1 MMPYIDDVLKKQK
14 LEFEFKQVGL
24 KWGVFETIRR
34 EGISLE
40 VGCVYIGTA
49 ANCRTYVEQ
58 RRSKQALKQEEM
70 RGMNPYINP
79 QADGV
84 ISVG

>member
-1 MMPYIDDVLKKQK
+1 MPYIEDVLKKQK
-14 LEFEFKQVGL
+14 LEFEFKRVEL
-24 KWGVFETIRR
+24 KWGVFETIIR
-34 EGISLE
+34 EGVSLE
-40 VGCVYIGTA
+40 VGCVSIGTVA
-49 ANCRTYVEQ
+49 DCRMYVEQ